1 MAAGHGQRRVVPI
14 AGAAFLL
21 LLPLLAGVG
30 SGAARTAPPAS
41 SPLSVNLSFAD
52 AGGNWNCERGSETI
66 DLASHATGGV
76 APYTYA
82 WSFGDG
88 TPMSVAAD
96 PVHTYA
102 GPGPFRVNLTVQ
114 DAAGGA
120 ANSSMLVS
128 WTIPLRCTAPA
139 STSWMGYVLYGG
151 LLAGVLVAVLLAIR
165 WRQRLR

>member
-1 MAAGHGQRRVVPI
+1 MAAGHGQRRGVRV
-14 AGAAFLL
+14 AAATLL
-21 LLPLLAGVG
+21 LFLPLLAGVG
-30 SGAARTAPPAS
+30 GGASGTAPPAS
-41 SPLSVNLSFAD
+41 SPLAVSLSFAD

-88 TPMSVAAD
+88 TPTSVAAD

-114 DAAGGA
+114 DAAGGT

-128 WTIPLRCTAPA
+128 WTIPLGCTAPVT
-139 STSWMGYVLYGG
+139 TSWMGYVLYGG